1 MKRKTWINRLA
12 SIVLVA
18 ATLGG
23 VAVAVGT
30 QGSQSNPLITLD
42 YLNQKA
48 IPEILEQVEKKIDDR
63 VKKLTEDVKEG
74 PKATFTVVE
83 VGAGQTV
90 TLSAGTQ
97 LLLRSGAM
105 ASYDGLIDLTD
116 GVGLAGIMT
125 VNHLYIAPGEG
136 QTVTASSSTV
146 LMVQGNYTLN

>member
-23 VAVAVGT
+23 VAVAVVT

-63 VKKLTEDVKEG
+63 VKKLTEIGRAHV
-74 PKATFTVVE
+74 
-83 VGAGQTV
+83 
-90 TLSAGTQ
+90 
-97 LLLRSGAM
+97 
-105 ASYDGLIDLTD
+105 
-116 GVGLAGIMT
+116 
-125 VNHLYIAPGEG
+125 
-136 QTVTASSSTV
+136 
-146 LMVQGNYTLN
+146 